1 MRTVELV
8 YTKFAV
14 FPEMGDWTGA
24 LVQLEQKLF
33 VYVDKRFAPF

>member
-8 YTKFAV
+8 YTKFAS
-14 FPEMGDWTGA
+14 FLRNWDWTGA

-33 VYVDKRFAPF
+33 VYVDK